1 MQNFLYFCAFLD
13 TLKIFKFR
21 ILYLYTMIHLDK
33 EIHITEELLYRI
45 LLHFKRYGTDYAKSV
60 GRDLKLNKREA
71 CKLLRLLFENGY
83 LEKRVGG
90 MLKKKEAKL
99 KRRVTTHTHHTYY
112 VLSEKGLMVLK
123 NLEKKYQNL

>member
-1 MQNFLYFCAFLD
+1 
-13 TLKIFKFR
+13 
-21 ILYLYTMIHLDK
+21 
-33 EIHITEELLYRI
+33 
-45 LLHFKRYGTDYAKSV
+45 YGTDYAKSV

-71 CKLLRLLFENGY
+71 CKLLKLLFENGY